1 MLREELIVQ
10 EREELQMTPLSRGQG
25 TMPQGTEIVHP
36 HHRREAE
43 Y

>member
-1 MLREELIVQ
+1 MLRGELTVQ
-10 EREELQMTPLSRGQG
+10 EREELQMTPLCKGQG
-25 TMPQGTEIVHP
+25 MMPQETEIVHP